1 MKGYKKGE
9 VWIKTS
15 TGDKVMIVRTIDN
28 YVYFYRVKENRI
40 GYAKSETFIINYC
53 PKRIVNAGDKQ
64 KLLALD
70 ILISESMSAFLA
82 ILCILLLVMANI
94 ALFRFL
100 INF

>member
-1 MKGYKKGE
+1 MKGYEKGE
-9 VWIKTS
+9 VWIKIS
-15 TGDKVMIVRTIDN
+15 TGDEVVIVRTIDN

>member
-15 TGDKVMIVRTIDN
+15 TGAEVMIVRTIDN

-40 GYAKSETFIINYC
+40 GYTKSETFIINYC
-53 PKRIVNAGDKQ
+53 PKRIVNAGDKP

-70 ILISESMSAFLA
+70 ILISEFMSAFIV
-82 ILCILLLVMANI
+82 ILCISLLVMANI

-100 INF
+100 IN

>member
-15 TGDKVMIVRTIDN
+15 TGDEVMIVRTIDN

-40 GYAKSETFIINYC
+40 GYTKSEAFIINYC

-70 ILISESMSAFLA
+70 ILISEFVSAFLV

-100 INF
+100 IN

>member
-15 TGDKVMIVRTIDN
+15 TGDEVMIVRTIDN

-100 INF
+100 IN

>member
-100 INF
+100 IN